1 MDNNDEIQAENSAM
15 LTEEE
20 EALLREFEEE
30 RREKAPEP
38 EPKKAETAPVN
49 GGSAKA
55 TEADVKELRKL
66 IEEEMRAKI
75 ENELR
80 AKIELE
86 LRVDLADQIRAEI
99 EPDIRKQVEAEMRV
113 KYEDI
118 MKEVE
123 KVEADVA
130 LREKEMRKKI
140 EAELEARIRRDVEF
154 ERNKKQEEIIKKLEL
169 IESIESKN
177 ARLQED
183 ELKKSLKEE
192 MKKEIEEER
201 EKKKAELLKKLETSQ
216 KSTITDQ
223 LKKEKVRQEVQKRGA
238 VAIAHSEK
246 LVLLRLFEE
255 TQKILMELMTAYMS
269 AKKVETIFARSV
281 EKAEKKNP
289 EVLKKATVDKDGK
302 IRHDGSMELAR
313 VLSNVNALTVPEE
326 KKSLLF
332 FAALQDIFDER
343 ILEAELGTDLETK
356 DKIMSALLAKVD
368 RVFAKSEFNRKMG
381 NYFME
386 YIVPN
391 TSMQS
396 GDNI

>member
-1 MDNNDEIQAENSAM
+1 MENKNEIQAENSAV

-30 RREKAPEP
+30 RREKSPAPEP
-38 EPKKAETAPVN
+38 QKEEPARQN
-49 GGSAKA
+49 SGSSKA
-55 TEADVKELRKL
+55 TEADVTELRRL

-80 AKIELE
+80 SKIELE
-86 LRVDLADQIRAEI
+86 LRVDMADRIRAEI

-118 MKEVE
+118 MKDVE

-140 EAELEARIRRDVEF
+140 EAELEARIRRDLEF
-154 ERNKKQEEIIKKLEL
+154 ERNKKQEEIIKKLEM
-169 IESIESKN
+169 IEGIEAKN
-177 ARLQED
+177 ARLQE
-183 ELKKSLKEE
+183 EEIKKSLKEE

-201 EKKKAELLKKLETSQ
+201 EKKKADLLKKLETAQ
-216 KSTITDQ
+216 KSTMAEQ
-223 LKKEKVRQEVQKRGA
+223 LQKEKVRTDTRKQGA
-238 VAIAHSEK
+238 VIIAHSEK

-255 TQKILMELMTAYMS
+255 TQKVLMELMTAYMA
-269 AKKVETIFARSV
+269 AKKVEAIFVRSL
-281 EKAEKKNP
+281 EKAAKKNP
-289 EVLKKATVDKDGK
+289 DVLKKASVDKDGK
-302 IRHDGSMELAR
+302 IRNDGSVEVAR
-313 VLSNVNALTVPEE
+313 ILSNVNALSGGEE
-326 KKSLLF
+326 KKTLMF
-332 FAALQDIFDER
+332 FKALQDIFDER
-343 ILEAELGTDLETK
+343 IIEAETGTDLETK

-391 TSMQS
+391 TSMTS
-396 GDNI
+396 GENI